1 MSNVHTC
8 ELKSNL
14 RKSSRTLGA
23 WERLA
28 LLVDDLH
35 VLDDEAPFP
44 ALVLAYAAL
53 ERRLVLHVH
62 DLRKEVLGKREAA
75 YHR

>member
-1 MSNVHTC
+1 MSNAHTC

-44 ALVLAYAAL
+44 ALVLADAAL
-53 ERRLVLHVH
+53 ERRLVLHVD
-62 DLRKEVLGKREAA
+62 DLQER
-75 YHR
+75 